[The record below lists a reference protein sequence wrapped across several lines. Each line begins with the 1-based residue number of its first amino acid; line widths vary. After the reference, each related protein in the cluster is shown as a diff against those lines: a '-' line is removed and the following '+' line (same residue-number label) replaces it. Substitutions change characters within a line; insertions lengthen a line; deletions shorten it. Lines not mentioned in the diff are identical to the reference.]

1 MKVEMGESL
10 FYSWLRH
17 YKRCQVVQTNWKP
30 SRSWDLHNEKKLSE
44 FMDASGAFFVEKRG
58 YSIFGTTSFR
68 QVLNQAEVD
77 ALGISISDGT
87 IATYAVDVAFHEY
100 GMNYGDRKKTAEKV
114 IQKLLRASICVSGY
128 LGSDEGE
135 IIFASPKISKSV
147 VADLRPCVDDINEL
161 FTRNSLRFTAR
172 LIAND
177 DFDMQVLR
185 PILAASKGIADTS
198 ELFMRAYQ
206 LIKMFE

>member
-1 MKVEMGESL
+1 M
-10 FYSWLRH
+10 
-17 YKRCQVVQTNWKP
+17 QTNWKS
-30 SRSWDLHNEKKLSE
+30 SRSWDLQNEDKLFE
-44 FMDASGAFFVEKRG
+44 FMNTSGAFFAEKHG

-77 ALGISISDGT
+77 AIGIAISGGT
-87 IATYAVDVAFHEY
+87 TAMYAVDVAFHES

-114 IQKLLRASICVSGY
+114 VQKLLRTSMCVAGY
-128 LGSDEGE
+128 FGVDEGE
-135 IIFASPKISKSV
+135 IIFASPKISKRSV
-147 VADLRPCVDDINEL
+147 DDLTTCVADINTL
-161 FTRNSLRFTAR
+161 FARNSLGFTAR

-177 DFDMQVLR
+177 DFDEQVLR

-206 LIKMFE
+206 LVKMF